1 MPVLLWILF
10 IGFVA
15 GTIARLITPG
25 PNRPHGFI
33 LTIALGVAGAFLAT
47 FIGDWAGLY
56 MPHQGAGFIGASVGA
71 VGILFIWNRLVAWK
85 IIPDH
90 GL

>member
-1 MPVLLWILF
+1 MPVLLWIIF

-15 GTIARLITPG
+15 GTIARLISPG
-25 PNRPHGFI
+25 PNKPHGFV
-33 LTIALGVAGAFLAT
+33 LTIVLGVAGALLAT
-47 FIGDWAGLY
+47 VIGHWMGLY
-56 MPHQGAGFIGASVGA
+56 MPHQGAGFIGATVGA
-71 VGILFIWNRLVAWK
+71 FVLLFIWNRLVAWQ